1 MKKSILL
8 ACVLMGL
15 ALIMASCTSTQVSYA
30 ADNSQNELS
39 AKLSDTDLSFVAE
52 ALINDCANS
61 TRIRNYKR
69 ANGENPLVI
78 IGPIINQGSGHFDT
92 NKLAKNLQTAIIN
105 SGSIQFAADS
115 GLRFSIQSEN
125 DDYLKYEAADK
136 AKEIAQN
143 AGADLILQGFVRSN
157 TDSSKAVSTY
167 YIDLEMLDIETD
179 SVLWQGENSDIKK
192 QVKKSK

>member
-1 MKKSILL
+1 
-8 ACVLMGL
+8 MGL
-15 ALIMASCTSTQVSYA
+15 AIIMASCTSTQVSYA

-39 AKLSDTDLSFVAE
+39 ARLSDTDLSIVAE

-69 ANGENPLVI
+69 EDGKNPLVI

-105 SGSIQFAADS
+105 CGSIQFAADS

-125 DDYLKYEAADK
+125 DDYLKFEAADK
-136 AKEIAQN
+136 SKEIAQN
-143 AGADLILQGFVRSN
+143 AGADLMLQGFVRSN
-157 TDSSKAVSTY
+157 TDSSKTVSTY
-167 YIDLEMLDIETD
+167 YIDLEMVDIETD
-179 SVLWQGENSDIKK
+179 SVLWQGENCDIKK
-192 QVKKSK
+192 QMKKSK